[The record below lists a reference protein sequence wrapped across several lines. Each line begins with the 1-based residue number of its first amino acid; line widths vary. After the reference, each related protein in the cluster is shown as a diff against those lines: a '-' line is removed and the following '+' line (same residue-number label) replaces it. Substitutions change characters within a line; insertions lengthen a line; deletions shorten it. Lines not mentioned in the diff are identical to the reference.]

1 MKAESRSL
9 EALIFDGVLLAFT
22 VALVIDMFGLGR
34 GARLVPLIVGI
45 PTLVGLVFQL
55 IFDLFP
61 GSRDRLMSKL
71 GRASSSE
78 RLIGADDAE
87 SGTQTP
93 SPDPVRETRQ
103 DEAGDDTSGENANLD
118 EALEARKRE
127 LVLAS
132 WVVGFFIL
140 SLIFGFVVS
149 VPIALFFFLKVLN
162 RDSWRFSIT
171 VTVVTWAT
179 IYVLFGVVLG
189 VRFFNVPGT

>member
-1 MKAESRSL
+1 
-9 EALIFDGVLLAFT
+9 
-22 VALVIDMFGLGR
+22 
-34 GARLVPLIVGI
+34 
-45 PTLVGLVFQL
+45 
-55 IFDLFP
+55 
-61 GSRDRLMSKL
+61 MSKL

-93 SPDPVRETRQ
+93 PPDPPRETRQ

-127 LVLAS
+127 LLLAT

-179 IYVLFGVVLG
+179 IYVLFGLVLG
-189 VRFFNVPGT
+189 VRFFNVPGI

>member
-1 MKAESRSL
+1 MKAGSRSL

-34 GARLVPLIVGI
+34 GARLVPLIVGV

-61 GSRDRLMSKL
+61 GSRDMLMSKL

-87 SGTQTP
+87 SGAQTL
-93 SPDPVRETRQ
+93 SPDAARETRP
-103 DEAGDDTSGENANLD
+103 E
-118 EALEARKRE
+118 RKRE
-127 LVLAS
+127 LVLAA

-189 VRFFNVPGT
+189 VRFFNVPGI

>member
-1 MKAESRSL
+1 M
-9 EALIFDGVLLAFT
+9 
-22 VALVIDMFGLGR
+22 
-34 GARLVPLIVGI
+34 
-45 PTLVGLVFQL
+45 
-55 IFDLFP
+55 
-61 GSRDRLMSKL
+61 

-93 SPDPVRETRQ
+93 SPDPARETRP

-118 EALEARKRE
+118 ETLEARKRE
-127 LVLAS
+127 LVLAA